1 MQVTHFPPT
10 ITCSVVEQP
19 VKVAAN
25 PSDKARNLNFMKFLH
40 KIVTVFAHQDQG
52 RRRETRGQETCL
64 RPPMKLTSI
73 VPLLVRE
80 TINQQV
86 TT

>member
-1 MQVTHFPPT
+1 MQVTHLPP
-10 ITCSVVEQP
+10 INTCSVVEQP

-25 PSDKARNLNFMKFLH
+25 PSDRARHFNFTRFLH
-40 KIVTVFAHQDQG
+40 KIVTVFAYQDQG
-52 RRRETRGQETCL
+52 RRREARGQETCL

-73 VPLLVRE
+73 VPPLVRE
-80 TINQQV
+80 TSNQKV